1 MYWAK
6 QKGGST
12 FQFHTS
18 DAKPQSPL
26 VS

>member
-1 MYWAK
+1 MYRAK

-12 FQFHTS
+12 FQLHTS